1 MSLVGLDAPEVVE
14 AHQAS
19 IADPTGW
26 LLIKYQDGSRDH
38 VQLLQSGTGGINEAR
53 KAIEAY
59 AEKSPLYGLVP
70 FRRRRV
76 LIKYVPE
83 GTSRVFQV
91 RLKVQFQSV
100 VDALSPYDNV
110 FEFSQASELT
120 ESALT
125 AATMLAPS
133 NGSVSS
139 HSSRHKKR
147 LNHIAEYAP
156 QYPSR
161 PGTAESGALA
171 INKEEIPSFPR
182 PPSSNKRDAESENAS
197 QFPAPAPAARVGLAK
212 TRADTGELPAS
223 ALRAKALM
231 AKRKEMGSLAAA
243 STLPPPSTGPP
254 ITATK
259 QKAVAPE
266 PVRRDQASLDSV
278 DPVRDMWQPTPTFGL
293 EKSLPAIPIDTVPST
308 TEGFEKI
315 TEEYLAEPE
324 SQPEIAADIG
334 THLSLTAEHLEQTRQ
349 PSGADQKTI
358 SQWNDDVALYASI
371 VRPKKKKLGPR
382 PHVETNIRPGTADQ
396 ADKSLH
402 ARPVSNLPASVKI
415 TNNRVQAAPLIRP
428 KSQQSSKS
436 LPARTY
442 QASSRNGTL
451 PPLPSPVYGASVYR
465 PENRALPSRAGS
477 ATNEALSNATPEKLR
492 LMKAL
497 QIRKR
502 NMLLSQRA
510 SHFAQESPG
519 VPVPD
524 GHSAASSH
532 SDTIQQSAELT
543 NIKSASDDGEST
555 DRAEVRQASETASP
569 SSMTYPS
576 EAHSTQASSRTSH
589 EEAPPDHHSL
599 SSDLSSSV
607 IPMCQPLDIKKTAP
621 SENQIE
627 VEQTRPTEEAKLDS
641 SSTVDAVPS
650 DKNITS
656 DESYPA
662 IHLEA
667 NEQPEVIADSADSS
681 EQIDKLPWL
690 EEEPTKAPSS
700 RTATPS
706 VLDNSKKEQSQNGA
720 NLAPPLVSPAAEQFE
735 ISDSDSLMDALQN
748 AVVEEA
754 MSMPVARSPA
764 TPVMHT
770 QSFKETNRSHSHSL
784 SRPSEA
790 SKSSASLVREKP
802 VGSRSVSTPLP
813 QWPRPNPEPV
823 PLTNKSSLGTGISKR
838 IKALEVVSSRQSSP
852 PREPAPAPR
861 PVFSLFPKH
870 SPQATQ
876 LQQRTVDT
884 GGGRSPARK
893 VNYSPSA
900 EKRQPPPQMWRQRQ
914 DGGGVL
920 APPPKGETVSVTA
933 RIVRDHLDGESGQS
947 TDLLDFMHQSPLIV
961 EHDKPAAL
969 FETTPVSGEVI
980 RKGRPSMSS
989 NASHP
994 LVGVSSADSTA
1005 SKWPFGKSR
1014 HRMSRTASDNSSVAE
1029 DQPRSRKG
1037 RLIKRLTNLAGGR
1050 PGARDLVAHGELEP
1064 PEAIEEEERVSRVST
1079 SESLQHVVDI
1089 GDVNVQFPD
1098 SLLWKRR
1105 FIRIDDQGS
1114 LIFSPLNNDANTRST
1129 SRRYHLSEVRTPT
1142 LPDCEREQVAHSIM
1156 IDFKDGNCIHCACE
1170 SKEMQQQVLQ
1180 SKDNPLIDGHD

>member
-26 LLIKYQDGSRDH
+26 LLIKYEDGSRDH
-38 VQLLQSGTGGINEAR
+38 VQLLQAGTGGINEAR
-53 KAIEAY
+53 KGIEAY

-110 FEFSQASELT
+110 FEFSNASELT

-147 LNHIAEYAP
+147 LNNIAEYGN
-156 QYPSR
+156 QHQSR
-161 PGTAESGALA
+161 PGTADSGVLPTS
-171 INKEEIPSFPR
+171 KEEIPSFPR
-182 PPSSNKRDAESENAS
+182 PPSSNKRDAEPESAGQSTSAS
-197 QFPAPAPAARVGLAK
+197 PAARTGLAK

-231 AKRKEMGSLAAA
+231 AKRKEMGTLAAA
-243 STLPPPSTGPP
+243 NQAPPDPANP
-254 ITATK
+254 A
-259 QKAVAPE
+259 
-266 PVRRDQASLDSV
+266 RDVLL
-278 DPVRDMWQPTPTFGL
+278 QPAPTFGL
-293 EKSLPAIPIDTVPST
+293 EKSLPAIPVETIPST

-324 SQPEIAADIG
+324 SHPEPVAEAG
-334 THLSLTAEHLEQTRQ
+334 TRLSLTAEHLEQSYQ

-382 PHVETNIRPGTADQ
+382 PHVETNLRPGTAD
-396 ADKSLH
+396 ADKSIH
-402 ARPVSNLPASVKI
+402 SRPVSNLPASVKI
-415 TNNRVQAAPLIRP
+415 TNNRLQPAPLVRP

-436 LPARTY
+436 LPVRTY
-442 QASSRNGTL
+442 HASSRTGTL

-465 PENRALPSRAGS
+465 PENRTALPSRAGS
-477 ATNEALSNATPEKLR
+477 TTNEPLSNATPEKLR

-510 SHFAQESPG
+510 SHFAQENAG
-519 VPVPD
+519 ALAHD
-524 GHSAASSH
+524 DQSAASSSH
-532 SDTIQQSAELT
+532 SGTIQQSTELT
-543 NIKSASDDGEST
+543 NIKSVSDDENT
-555 DRAEVRQASETASP
+555 DHTERVRQASETASP

-576 EAHSTQASSRTSH
+576 EEHSTQASSRTSH

-599 SSDLSSSV
+599 SSDMSSSV
-607 IPMCQPLDIKKTAP
+607 ILKCQPLQIRKTAP
-621 SENQIE
+621 SDNQME
-627 VEQTRPTEEAKLDS
+627 VEQKQLTEETKLETSAAADTLVS
-641 SSTVDAVPS
+641 S
-650 DKNITS
+650 DKDTTS
-656 DESYPA
+656 AEPYPG
-662 IHLEA
+662 IQSEVQ
-667 NEQPEVIADSADSS
+667 EQPKMIGDSADAS
-681 EQIDKLPWL
+681 EVIDKLPWL

-706 VLDNSKKEQSQNGA
+706 VLDGPKKEQGSNGA
-720 NLAPPLVSPAAEQFE
+720 NLAPPLVSPSAEQFE

-770 QSFKETNRSHSHSL
+770 QSFKETNRSYSHSL

-790 SKSSASLVREKP
+790 TKSSMSLDKDKP
-802 VGSRSVSTPLP
+802 AGFRSVSTPLP
-813 QWPRPNPEPV
+813 QWPRQNTEPV

-870 SPQATQ
+870 SAQATQQ
-876 LQQRTVDT
+876 LQQRTLESRS
-884 GGGRSPARK
+884 GRSPARK
-893 VNYSPSA
+893 VNHSPSA
-900 EKRQPPPQMWRQRQ
+900 EKRQPPQTWRQRQ
-914 DGGGVL
+914 DAGGAL

-933 RIVRDHLDGESGQS
+933 RIVRDHPDGEAGQPDELS
-947 TDLLDFMHQSPLIV
+947 DFMHQSPLIV
-961 EHDKPAAL
+961 EHDKPAGL
-969 FETTPVSGEVI
+969 FETTPVGGDVI
-980 RKGRPSMSS
+980 RKGRPSVSS
-989 NASHP
+989 NTSHP

-1005 SKWPFGKSR
+1005 SKWPFGKNR
-1014 HRMSRTASDNSSVAE
+1014 QRMSRTASDNSSVAE
-1029 DQPRSRKG
+1029 DQPKSRKG
-1037 RLIKRLTNLAGGR
+1037 RLMKRLTNLAGGR
-1050 PGARDLVAHGELEP
+1050 PGARDLAGAHGELEP
-1064 PEAIEEEERVSRVST
+1064 PEAIEEEEGVSRVST

-1129 SRRYHLSEVRTPT
+1129 SRRYHLSDVRTPT
-1142 LPDCEREQVAHSIM
+1142 LPDCEREQMAHSIV
-1156 IDFKDGNCIHCACE
+1156 IDFKDGNSIHCACE

-1180 SKDNPLIDGHD
+1180 MLVDAHSAYHQLFGN